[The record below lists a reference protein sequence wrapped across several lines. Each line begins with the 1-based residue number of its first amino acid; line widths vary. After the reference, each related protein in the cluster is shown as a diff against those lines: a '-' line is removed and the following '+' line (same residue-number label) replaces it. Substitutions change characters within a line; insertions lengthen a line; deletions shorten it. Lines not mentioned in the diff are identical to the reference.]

1 MEKVFFLFLIFIKG
15 NKLKSFHIKINNDNL
30 YQKFKLKKV
39 NLNIFFFHFYYYSE
53 DETAITSLASHTQTS
68 SPQPSYAL
76 NSQNSNFMTSH
87 MLGQTYAADQ
97 SNFGPLYHHH
107 SHHHNSLAASAVTAH
122 HGAYGSPYE
131 KYKVPASPHHTANP
145 YSGHYQGFYGHHQ
158 MVRQADYIPR

>member
-1 MEKVFFLFLIFIKG
+1 M
-15 NKLKSFHIKINNDNL
+15 
-30 YQKFKLKKV
+30 YQKVKIKMLKLIIIYCFLV
-39 NLNIFFFHFYYYSE
+39 DLE

-107 SHHHNSLAASAVTAH
+107 SHHHNSLTATAVTAH

-131 KYKVPASPHHTANP
+131 KYKVPASPHHTTNP

-158 MVRQADYIPR
+158 MVRQVDYIPR